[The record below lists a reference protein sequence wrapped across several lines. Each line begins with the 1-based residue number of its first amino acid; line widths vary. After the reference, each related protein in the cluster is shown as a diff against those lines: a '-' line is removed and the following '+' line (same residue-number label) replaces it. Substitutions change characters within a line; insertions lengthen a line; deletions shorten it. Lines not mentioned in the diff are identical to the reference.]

1 VNVAPD
7 EHDERARLLALVRRF
22 GWNATSFQVL
32 EPGYRYFFADA
43 DACVAYVDTGRAW
56 VAAGAPLA
64 AKARFAE
71 VAAAFCGAAR
81 AAGRRACFFATE
93 DRFTT
98 RVPLRALLV
107 GEQPVWEP
115 AFWDAVLRESPSLR
129 EQLRRARAKG
139 VRVRAIEIEAHPP
152 GAARAP
158 LHDAMANVIMRW
170 EKTRELAP
178 LGFLAR
184 VDPLALLPDR
194 RLFVAER
201 AGAPVGLLAVAPIY
215 GRNGWLVQN
224 LLRGPDAPNGTSEVL
239 FDFAMREARAC
250 GCALV
255 TLGLAPLAGR
265 VPPPLR
271 LARRAG
277 SSLYDFEGLH
287 AFKAKLRPSR
297 WDAAYLS
304 FPEETAAARAILDVL
319 AAFAHRGL
327 LRFGLATL
335 ARGPRVMVS
344 LLAVLLVPWTLL
356 LACSDG
362 ARWFPDRAVK
372 WGWVVFDAAIAAAL
386 FALHRRWRPGLAQ
399 FVVAAVAVDA
409 VLTAIEGIGWNLPRE
424 PGAAARMVVV
434 VAMLAP
440 ILATFVL
447 AAALRRRQGAWG
459 SSGHDSR
466 GTGGTDGGSGKGS
479 GQNSPPPQ
487 KPEPPL
493 LTNPSLNDGQCV
505 GCAPLP
511 QKSS

>member
-1 VNVAPD
+1 MGTHVS
-7 EHDERARLLALVRRF
+7 EHDERARVLALVRRF

-32 EPGYRYFFADA
+32 EPGYRFFFVDA

-64 AKARFAE
+64 AEARFE
-71 VAAAFCGAAR
+71 SVAAAFCAAAR

-93 DRFTT
+93 DRFTS

-115 AFWDAVLRESPSLR
+115 ELWNAALRESPSLR

-139 VRVRAIEIEAHPP
+139 VHVRAIEIEAPAREE
-152 GAARAP
+152 AAAP
-158 LHDAMANVIMRW
+158 MHTAMANVVARW
-170 EKTRELAP
+170 QKARELAP

-194 RLFVAER
+194 RLFVAEH
-201 AGAPVGLLAVAPIY
+201 AGAPVGILAVAPIY
-215 GRNGWLVQN
+215 GRNGWLLQN
-224 LLRGPDAPNGTSEVL
+224 LLRAPGAPNGTSEALV
-239 FDFAMREARAC
+239 DHAMREALAS
-250 GCALV
+250 GCSLV

-277 SSLYDFEGLH
+277 SGLFDFAGLH

-304 FPEETAAARAILDVL
+304 FPEGTTAPRAIIDVL

-335 ARGPRVMVS
+335 ARGPRLLVS

-356 LACSDG
+356 LASADG
-362 ARWFPDRAVK
+362 ARWFPAGAVK
-372 WGWVVFDAAIAAAL
+372 WGWVAFDAVIAGAL
-386 FALHRRWRPGLAQ
+386 FTLHRRWRPGLARA
-399 FVVAAVAVDA
+399 VVAAVAADA
-409 VLTAIEGIGWNLPRE
+409 VVTFIEGICWNLPRE
-424 PGAAARMVVV
+424 PGAAARTLLVT
-434 VAMLAP
+434 AMLAP

-447 AAALRRRQGAWG
+447 AAAIRRRRAG
-459 SSGHDSR
+459 
-466 GTGGTDGGSGKGS
+466 
-479 GQNSPPPQ
+479 
-487 KPEPPL
+487 
-493 LTNPSLNDGQCV
+493 V
-505 GCAPLP
+505 
-511 QKSS
+511 